1 MSIMLEQT
9 NVRLV
14 IISDRDIDTRK
25 LLIREKIKNYVYDLT
40 GITLGKWSSG
50 SDFVNFHSKLNPIN
64 KIHTYGMNTDGN
76 CIHIGYTALFRDPG
90 NKYAVC
96 KNSVWE
102 CVKSKL
108 SPDTEL
114 YIIDLDDKSLISGKP
129 KESLNHDDN
138 FLF

>member
-1 MSIMLEQT
+1 MSIMIEPT

-14 IISDRDIDTRK
+14 IISDCDINTGK
-25 LLIREKIKNYVYDLT
+25 LQIRQKIKNYVYDLT
-40 GITLGKWSSG
+40 GITLGKWLSG
-50 SDFVNFHSKLNPIN
+50 HDFVNYYSPFNPIN

-76 CIHIGYTALFRDPG
+76 CIHLGYTALFRDPG

-102 CVKSKL
+102 SVKSKL
-108 SPDTEL
+108 SPDTGL
-114 YIIDLDDKSLISGKP
+114 YIIDLDDKILISEKP
-129 KESLNHDDN
+129 KDSLKHDDN